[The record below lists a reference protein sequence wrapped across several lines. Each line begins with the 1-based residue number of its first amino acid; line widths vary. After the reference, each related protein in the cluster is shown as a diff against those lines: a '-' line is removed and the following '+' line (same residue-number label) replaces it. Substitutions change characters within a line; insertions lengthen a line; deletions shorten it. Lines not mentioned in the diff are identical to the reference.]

1 MKKAVSSKE
10 KPTRRISNPRV
21 KLGGLTV
28 PVYAADGTKKATLD
42 LPKEIF
48 GQKPNPVLLAQ
59 AVRVF
64 LANQRTAGAKTKG
77 RGEVSLTKAKWYR
90 QKGTG
95 RARHGPKSAPLFVG
109 GGIAHGPKGTVA
121 RLSLPQRMRKLA
133 LAQALSSK
141 VKEGKFLVAD
151 LEAIGPK
158 TKKVALFL
166 DKAGIK
172 GVTIVHG
179 ASQNLYRAARNI
191 PRVSLVPGSQVSAY
205 HVLVSDNVLSTK
217 EGVRAI
223 EARFEPALTRRGKE
237 EK

>member
-1 MKKAVSSKE
+1 MAAKKSKT
-10 KPTRRISNPRV
+10 PS
-21 KLGGLTV
+21 GLLL
-28 PVYAADGTKKATLD
+28 PVYAADGTKKGSID
-42 LPKEIF
+42 LPKEVF

-95 RARHGPKSAPLFVG
+95 GARHGPKSAPLFVG
-109 GGIAHGPKGTVA
+109 GGVAHGPKGTVA
-121 RLSLPQRMRKLA
+121 RLSFPQRMRRLA
-133 LAQALSSK
+133 LAQALSGK
-141 VKEGKFLVAD
+141 VKEGKFIVAD
-151 LEAIGPK
+151 LEAIEPK

-172 GVTIVHG
+172 NATIVHS

-191 PRVSLVPGSQVSAY
+191 EGVSLVPGSQVSAY
-205 HVLVSDNVLSTK
+205 HVLVSDSVLSTK

-223 EARFEPALTRRGKE
+223 EARFKPAMTRRGKK